1 MQSLSPTE
9 PEPRLDPNS
18 RGEGGCGS
26 GSGTRPHLRPPG
38 LTRRWLSG
46 DLVRLAG
53 QAGHALVCR
62 VTSPC
67 AGSGCLWPPVRSL
80 TPDSP
85 LFSLPGTCHRYA
97 DISAPQL
104 LLCKGRGRPGP
115 GCGDVCLPHAS
126 ESLSRRGLAPCQAR
140 GAHAADICRK
150 IGKGEGEP
158 GPDIMSRTDGGCAT
172 SGATPAVA
180 LLLLRPRHSG
190 SGCLRPESQ
199 TVTDSGCLIHAS
211 GEPETDSASVSRT
224 ISVERR

>member
-1 MQSLSPTE
+1 MGVHGFASGSDFSATPSPWLRGSPPWAKCDLNRPRDGSRLEMQSLRPTE

-26 GSGTRPHLRPPG
+26 GSGTHPHLRPPG

-67 AGSGCLWPPVRSL
+67 AGSGRLWPPLCSP

-158 GPDIMSRTDGGCAT
+158 GLRHLWGDTSSRPPAAPTASQWKWVFT
-172 SGATPAVA
+172 S
-180 LLLLRPRHSG
+180 
-190 SGCLRPESQ
+190 
-199 TVTDSGCLIHAS
+199 
-211 GEPETDSASVSRT
+211 
-224 ISVERR
+224 

>member
-1 MQSLSPTE
+1 MAVGGPCAA
-9 PEPRLDPNS
+9 
-18 RGEGGCGS
+18 RG
-26 GSGTRPHLRPPG
+26 P
-38 LTRRWLSG
+38 
-46 DLVRLAG
+46 G
-53 QAGHALVCR
+53 QARALVCR

-67 AGSGCLWPPVRSL
+67 AGSGRLWPPLCSP

-85 LFSLPGTCHRYA
+85 LFSLPGTCHHYA

-104 LLCKGRGRPGP
+104 PLCKGKGRPGP

-126 ESLSRRGLAPCQAR
+126 ESLSCRGLAPCQAR

-190 SGCLRPESQ
+190 SGCLCPESQ

-211 GEPETDSASVSRT
+211 GERETDSASISRT